1 MHGSK
6 QHPYVIHRTSVG
18 CYERTLALLLE
29 KYAGALPLWLSPTQV
44 EVLPVSEK
52 YADYAMDVAEKLS
65 DTGIR
70 VEVDHSSEK
79 LGYKIRKA
87 QLQKTPYILVVG
99 EKEMTGRNV
108 SVRSRKEGDI
118 GVESI
123 NQFIEKVYKQVEE
136 KTNNAL

>member
-1 MHGSK
+1 
-6 QHPYVIHRTSVG
+6 
-18 CYERTLALLLE
+18 LALLLE